1 MRRTIFTAVVLCSLI
16 APTSL
21 FAKAKAYQ
29 VTGPIIKLT
38 DTLIVVQNKD
48 KETFEIDRDS
58 DTKIDGDI
66 KVGSKVTVYY
76 TMSAQK
82 IEKK

>member
-1 MRRTIFTAVVLCSLI
+1 MRRTIFTAIVLCSLI
-16 APTSL
+16 APASL
-21 FAKAKAYQ
+21 FAKAKTYQ
-29 VTGPIIKLT
+29 VTGEITKLS
-38 DTLIVVQNKD
+38 DTMIVLVNKD
-48 KETFEIDRDS
+48 KENFEIDRDS

-76 TMSAQK
+76 TMTAAK